1 MGYNLKRLMNQYGVS
16 TASKAGYAG
25 NADPGA
31 APEQPIFTMQ
41 AFPEGSPEALR
52 RAEIVKEYQD
62 ALTVYQPKKDAY
74 DSDQAAYDAYSG
86 SYDQRM
92 QGTPMYAAKQF
103 QTQKQVQPENY
114 DQLFDKYLG
123 ADRTDE
129 QIMAGSA
136 AISPYMKIDMEG
148 DDGIQLTNPQAARNA
163 FIQGIGPTLGTGMG
177 NTGNQAIMEQSGKYY
192 GNVLK
197 NPLYSPSLAVETVAA
212 DGEVID
218 TGTGGGD
225 TVKDT
230 TGNDLTLYSNDDSD
244 PFFENTFTSNT
255 ETAGGSTG
263 TDYNLL
269 SGGGKDNVGN
279 FGLVGDVFGNIG
291 DALGITDYGGQ
302 AFEGYTPEE
311 IDVSFLND
319 NVNADGTIGDNTAIT
334 IDSLR
339 NTNSGLDVNSS
350 DDAIFGDVSFDGNWQ
365 EVVNPGTNAITR
377 TWVGGNNENDDTA
390 VTSTDADDGGWSW
403 SESNWNPSNWEEGGS
418 VKGITP
424 SGRLIKGYASDGSVE
439 DETLETITEVPS
451 LDNLVNEQIKVQNEG
466 GNNIAELRQMLAASS
481 IPSGQNAGSIKS
493 ELGNARQKFMD
504 LVTAQADSAGTGPS
518 ESEKWFRLAAAFGK
532 PTQSGHFME
541 NLGLAN
547 EAMAGVASERR
558 AAKTDAVGLQLR
570 GAEIN
575 IDFLKEDLA
584 AATAAG
590 TLERDYKRGLAETL
604 MEFEMSQLE
613 TAEQREFDLAVISGE
628 REYES
633 GKAKTTAAKMA
644 DDLGLTGT
652 ARNEWIVKYYDDQT
666 KLAKLEF
673 QAAANAVNELSSGE
687 LNLKIKTEDNLASVE
702 KTMGIVRE
710 AISINDMAYA
720 GNVWDSATR
729 VFKGTFDPEDERYKA
744 TERMQNLLSSLSLS
758 QLKLIFGG
766 QGITDGEREALDKL
780 QGIGSKTP
788 SARLAILE
796 KVLSGA
802 KKSGINSAIRL
813 ESITSGAYGR
823 KDTGDE

>member
-1 MGYNLKRLMNQYGVS
+1 
-16 TASKAGYAG
+16 
-25 NADPGA
+25 
-31 APEQPIFTMQ
+31 
-41 AFPEGSPEALR
+41 
-52 RAEIVKEYQD
+52 
-62 ALTVYQPKKDAY
+62 
-74 DSDQAAYDAYSG
+74 
-86 SYDQRM
+86 
-92 QGTPMYAAKQF
+92 
-103 QTQKQVQPENY
+103 
-114 DQLFDKYLG
+114 
-123 ADRTDE
+123 
-129 QIMAGSA
+129 
-136 AISPYMKIDMEG
+136 
-148 DDGIQLTNPQAARNA
+148 
-163 FIQGIGPTLGTGMG
+163 
-177 NTGNQAIMEQSGKYY
+177 MEQSGKYY

-197 NPLYSPSLAVETVAA
+197 NPLYSPSLAVETVDA

-218 TGTGGGD
+218 TGTGGGNVID
-225 TVKDT
+225 RIVDNNNAVLF
-230 TGNDLTLYSNDDSD
+230 NDIDYSKI
-244 PFFENTFTSNT
+244 TS
-255 ETAGGSTG
+255 AG

-269 SGGGKDNVGN
+269 SGGGEDNVGN

-311 IDVSFLND
+311 IDVS
-319 NVNADGTIGDNTAIT
+319 TIGDIT

-377 TWVGGNNENDDTA
+377 TWVGGNNDNDDNDDTSND
-390 VTSTDADDGGWSW
+390 T
-403 SESNWNPSNWEEGGS
+403 ESSGDFNFFDWNTWQEGGS

-439 DETLETITEVPS
+439 DETLETITEVPT
-451 LDNLVNEQIKVQNEG
+451 LDDLVNEQIKVQNEG

-481 IPSGQNAGSIKS
+481 IPSGQNAGSIRS
-493 ELGNARQKFMD
+493 ELGSARQKFMD

-558 AAKTDAVGLQLR
+558 AAKTDAAGLKLR

-575 IDFLKEDLA
+575 IDFLKDDLA
-584 AATAAG
+584 SAVASGA
-590 TLERDYKRGLAETL
+590 LERDYKRELAATL
-604 MEFEMSQLE
+604 MEFEISQVA
-613 TAEQREFDLAVISGE
+613 TAEQREFDLAVIAGD
-628 REYES
+628 REYEA

-652 ARNEWIVKYYDDQT
+652 ARNEWIIKYYDDQT

-673 QAAANAVNELSSGE
+673 QAATNAVNELSSGV
-687 LNLKIKTEDNLASVE
+687 LNLKIKTEDNLASIE

-720 GNVWDSATR
+720 GNIWDSATS

-823 KDTGDE
+823 RDTGDE

>member
-41 AFPEGSPEALR
+41 AFPEGSPEAIE
-52 RAEIVKEYQD
+52 RAKILSDYQQSMYE
-62 ALTVYQPKKDAY
+62 YQPKKDAY
-74 DSDQAAYDAYSG
+74 DTDQSAYDAYSG

-103 QTQKQVQPENY
+103 QTQKQVQPENF
-114 DQLFDKYLG
+114 DQLFDKYLNSNST
-123 ADRTDE
+123 AE
-129 QIMAGSA
+129 QAMAGAA

-148 DDGIQLTNPQAARNA
+148 NDGIQLTNPQAARNA
-163 FIQGIGPTLGTGMG
+163 FIQGIGPTLGTGIG

-197 NPLYSPSLAVETVAA
+197 NPLYSPSLAVETVDA

-218 TGTGGGD
+218 TGTGGDGTD
-225 TVKDT
+225 TSTVIV
-230 TGNDLTLYSNDDSD
+230 SNDDGD

-269 SGGGKDNVGN
+269 SGGGEDNVGN

-311 IDVSFLND
+311 IDVSFLSD

-377 TWVGGNNENDDTA
+377 TWVGGNNDNDDTDD
-390 VTSTDADDGGWSW
+390 TSNDTESSGGF
-403 SESNWNPSNWEEGGS
+403 NLFDWNTWQEGGS

-439 DETLETITEVPS
+439 DETLETITEVPT
-451 LDNLVNEQIKVQNEG
+451 LDDLVNEQIKVQNEG

-481 IPSGQNAGSIKS
+481 IPSGQNAGSIRS
-493 ELGNARQKFMD
+493 ELGSARQKFMD

-558 AAKTDAVGLQLR
+558 AAKTDAAGLKLR

-575 IDFLKEDLA
+575 IDFLKDDLA
-584 AATAAG
+584 AATAASAS
-590 TLERDYKRGLAETL
+590 ERDYKRNLAETL
-604 MEFEMSQLE
+604 MEFEISQVE
-613 TAEQREFDLAVISGE
+613 TAEQREFDLAVIAGD
-628 REYES
+628 REYEA

-666 KLAKLEF
+666 ELAKLEF
-673 QAAANAVNELSSGE
+673 QAAANAVNELSTGE
-687 LNLKIKTEDNLASVE
+687 LNLKVKTEDAIAAADN
-702 KTMGIVRE
+702 TIGIINE
-710 AISINDMAYA
+710 AMSINDMAYA
-720 GNVWDSATR
+720 GNIWDSATKA
-729 VFKGTFDPEDERYKA
+729 FKGAFNVDDPRYKA
-744 TERMQNLLSSLSLS
+744 TERMQNLLSSLSLA
-758 QLKLIFGG
+758 QLKTTFGG
-766 QGITDGEREALDKL
+766 QGITDSERKALDAL
-780 QGIGSKTP
+780 QGLGSKTP
-788 SARLAILE
+788 AARLAILE
-796 KVLSGA
+796 RALAVTKRVGLRSA
-802 KKSGINSAIRL
+802 KRL
-813 ESITSGAYGR
+813 NSITSGTYGR
-823 KDTGDE
+823 KNTGDE